1 MSTKKTAVKK
11 GSSGMAFDVIL
22 KPAASD
28 VPATPRGMKP
38 GSQGHQAPNISKK
51 DIEKKLK
58 EAEQQRK
65 ARDLERQQRL
75 KKHVSFKSFP

>member
-1 MSTKKTAVKK
+1 MSAKKATVKK

-28 VPATPRGMKP
+28 IPQTPRGMKP
-38 GSQGHQAPNISKK
+38 GSQGQKAPNISKK
-51 DIEKKLK
+51 DIDKKLK

-65 ARDLERQQRL
+65 ARDLERQERL
-75 KKHVSFKSFP
+75 KKHVRFNSFP